1 MQIFSVYKIKER
13 TKNSMQKRI
22 RSRIFIFYAVF
33 VGTWMI
39 K

>member
-1 MQIFSVYKIKER
+1 
-13 TKNSMQKRI
+13 MQKRI